1 MDQLNDWLCGWCHTK
16 SYGFYNPGCSFNKPG
31 MLTWDGTQTDQTG
44 QEYTR
49 QYHQGFKLELLGEGS
64 VLLSDRAREHLRG
77 AASEKQSG
85 IGWRVC
91 WLKLGMGLTKGTWCS
106 QAT

>member
-16 SYGFYNPGCSFNKPG
+16 SYGFYDLGCSFSKPG
-31 MLTWDGTQTDQTG
+31 MLTWDGTQTDQMG

-64 VLLSDRAREHLRG
+64 VLLSDRAREHCHFR
-77 AASEKQSG
+77 KQ
-85 IGWRVC
+85 
-91 WLKLGMGLTKGTWCS
+91 
-106 QAT
+106 